1 MANFLYRLKDDL
13 YNSDIRRIHT
23 PNIRASW
30 GLQLRGF
37 IDLSIVEKISFSLA
51 SNASAAINI
60 SCNLANRD
68 IRRSI
73 LMSWE
78 SKIGKLR
85 LSTFS
90 TLPTDVVGCSWNS
103 HVLRL
108 TRLIVRSTRSC
119 CSHVRLF
126 CSLLSAKERGSWHIV
141 DSAWHSDMKREK
153 NPWYMVESAESRK
166 IPIGYFFPIRRVAS
180 QLEVCCIQ
188 WRRTKLLDS

>member
-13 YNSDIRRIHT
+13 YNSAIRRIHT
-23 PNIRASW
+23 PKIRASW
-30 GLQLRGF
+30 GLHPRGL
-37 IDLSIVEKISFSLA
+37 INLSIVEKIFFSLA
-51 SNASAAINI
+51 SNASAAINMN
-60 SCNLANRD
+60 CNRATRD

-73 LMSWE
+73 LISWV

-90 TLPTDVVGCSWNS
+90 TLPTDVVGCSSNS

-119 CSHVRLF
+119 CGHVRVF
-126 CSLLSAKERGSWHIV
+126 YSLLSAKERESWHIV
-141 DSAWHSDMKREK
+141 DPAWHSDTRREK

-180 QLEVCCIQ
+180 QLEVCCVQ